1 MKLSDLT
8 THREVVAEHMRDPEY
23 RAEWERTQFA
33 HEVAMKVLSYRVEH
47 GLSQRALAQ
56 RLGMKQPAIARL
68 EAGDVTPSIDTL
80 LRLSRGLGI
89 GFHVDVTPAG
99 VELTA

>member
-1 MKLSDLT
+1 MK
-8 THREVVAEHMRDPEY
+8 THREVVAEHLRDPEY
-23 RAEWERTQFA
+23 RAERFRTQFA
-33 HEVAMKVLSYRVEH
+33 HEVAMKVLTYRVDH

-56 RLGMKQPAIARL
+56 QLGMKQPAIARL

-80 LRLSRGLGI
+80 LRLSRGLKI
-89 GFHVDVTPAG
+89 DFHVDVTPGG